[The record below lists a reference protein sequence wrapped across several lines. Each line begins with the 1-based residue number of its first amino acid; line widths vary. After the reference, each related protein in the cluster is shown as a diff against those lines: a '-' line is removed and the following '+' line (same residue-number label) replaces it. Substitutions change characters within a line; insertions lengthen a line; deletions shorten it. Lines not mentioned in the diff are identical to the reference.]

1 MDDSI
6 VNGLAVIGAVSCFYW
21 VFRGGAA
28 LLRFARGSPGGAEPP
43 PAAARDAPRP
53 APTAPPPPLVADTD
67 IAVITAAAY
76 AMLGTARILHLED
89 LRSGTVWTTEGRLLQ
104 QTSHSR
110 R

>member
-43 PAAARDAPRP
+43 PAA
-53 APTAPPPPLVADTD
+53 VADTD